1 MRVVVVGAGITG
13 LSAAHYLAQG
23 GAEVVLVE
31 KSMSLGGVMR
41 TAYVQGCVLEGG
53 PDSFL
58 ASKPWASELIRE
70 VGLGGELISSNDA
83 KRVTYVLKHGKLVRL
98 PDGLTMMV
106 PTRIGPLLGTRL
118 LSWGSKL
125 RMGLEYFRR
134 AGAAST
140 DRSVEEFLLDH
151 YGREAL
157 DYLAEPLLAGVF
169 GGDPAQ
175 LSTLSV
181 LPRFAELETKY
192 GSLTR
197 GVLAEKRPSEG
208 PIFQTP
214 IFQTLKRGLGSLVEA
229 LRPLAAPVQGRAEGI
244 ERSVAGFRV
253 RVNGEW
259 IASDSVVVA
268 CPAPE
273 AALVVASIDRELGEL
288 LSAIPYNPALT
299 VALGYRRGECPVSG
313 FGFLVPKR
321 ERELLLACT
330 YVHNKFAHRAPD
342 DIAVVRCFLG
352 GSALSMT
359 DASVLEATQR
369 ELARIANVHAQPMFS
384 KISRWP
390 QSMAQYSIGHGPR
403 IQRIEEIVRGIPGLC
418 LAGNAYHGIGIPDCI
433 RGAKEAA
440 QSLISGRIPAAR
452 TA

>member
-13 LSAAHYLAQG
+13 LAAAHYLRKG
-23 GAEVVLVE
+23 GAEAVLVD

-58 ASKPWASELIRE
+58 ASKPWAAELIRE
-70 VGLGGELISSNDA
+70 VGLGGELMSSNDA
-83 KRVTYVLKHGKLVRL
+83 KRVTYVLKQGKLVRL

-106 PTRIGPLLGTRL
+106 PTKIGPLIGSGL
-118 LSWGSKL
+118 LSWGAKL
-125 RMGLEYFRR
+125 RVGLEYFRR
-134 AGAAST
+134 PGGAFT

-175 LSTLSV
+175 LSSLSV
-181 LPRFAELETKY
+181 LPRFVELEAKY

-208 PIFQTP
+208 PIFQT
-214 IFQTLKRGLGSLVEA
+214 LKRGLGSLVEA
-229 LRPLAAPVQGRAEGI
+229 LQPSTPPVQGRAESI
-244 ERSVAGFRV
+244 ERAGTGFRV

-259 IASDSVVVA
+259 IACDGVIVA

-273 AALVVASIDRELGEL
+273 AALLVAGIDRELGGL

-330 YVHNKFAHRAPD
+330 YVHNKFDHRAPD

-352 GSALSMT
+352 GSALSRT
-359 DASVLEATQR
+359 DAAVLEATQR
-369 ELARIANVHAQPMFS
+369 ELARIAGVHAQPLFS
-384 KISRWP
+384 NISRWP
-390 QSMAQYSIGHGPR
+390 QSMAQYIVGHGPR
-403 IQRIEEIVRGIPGLC
+403 VSRIEEMVRGVPGLC

-440 QSLISGRIPAAR
+440 QGLICGRIPAAR
-452 TA
+452 MA